1 MLKRIWIAGLLIL
14 AIAFMMTACG
24 GDDEPSANTGESD
37 TTVSDAVSAEDTGEE
52 TPETTDEETEEEEK
66 PLDSWTHNY

>member
-24 GDDEPSANTGESD
+24 GDDEPSANTGENG
-37 TTVSDAVSAEDTGEE
+37 TTVSETVSAEDTNEE
-52 TPETTDEETEEEEK
+52 TPETTDEETEEET